1 VDSLLC
7 IKDYKVYEINVI
19 STLREISI

>member
-1 VDSLLC
+1 VDSLIC